1 MRRKKAFVITVLL
14 LIVVLIAA
22 GCGRSSNTT
31 PVATAPENTAA
42 PGAVSE
48 QTTPPAVT
56 QDPAATAGAQNT
68 GQPQQTTPGEDKKP
82 PSTQPTTT
90 APAASLVLGKGQNAQ
105 NGEITD
111 VSTTFKAGEKF
122 YYRFDNGGPFG
133 VDKLSLQYADPASG
147 TVINQYGI
155 YVDSTSRYDSAT
167 MSFKTPGAYKII
179 IQVNGVERASKVVI
193 IE

>member
-14 LIVVLIAA
+14 LIMVLIAA
-22 GCGRSSNTT
+22 GCSRSSNPT
-31 PVATAPENTAA
+31 PVATAPEDTAA
-42 PGAVSE
+42 QSGASE
-48 QTTPPAVT
+48 QTTPPAAT
-56 QDPAATAGAQNT
+56 QDPAASAGAQNT
-68 GQPQQTTPGEDKKP
+68 EQPQQTTPGDEKKP
-82 PSTQPTTT
+82 PSTQPTT
-90 APAASLVLGKGQNAQ
+90 APAASLVLGKGQNTQ